1 MGKMRLLLGILL
13 VTLFSLSPVFSQAGT
28 GHVKGEVWYRPF
40 VDRDNSFDN
49 VAVPNCEVVFS
60 STSNPKKVVASGDGH
75 FEVDLPAGVY
85 SATASCMT
93 TTNSWEYHPAV
104 RPDFEVK
111 TGTSALLNLLTL
123 VKRSKANKTQGG
135 EEQPEYK
142 SDDLK
147 SEFLELKTASGPSRK
162 ILVRFLRRA
171 ASKELAEYQ
180 GRRDYRQDAP
190 ASVTFDALAI
200 YSDSITIEKPA
211 MNVKAVGHVVVED
224 GKQRRQGNE
233 ATVDFSDPNPLS
245 TLKILGQPR

>member
-1 MGKMRLLLGILL
+1 MRLLLGILL
-13 VTLFSLSPVFSQAGT
+13 VTLFSLSPVFS

-60 STSNPKKVVASGDGH
+60 STSNPKKVVSSGDGH

-85 SATASCMT
+85 NATASCMT

-111 TGTSALLNLLTL
+111 SGSSALLNLLTL
-123 VKRSKANKTQGG
+123 VKRSKANKTRDG

-147 SEFLELKTASGPSRK
+147 SEFLELKTASRPSRK
-162 ILVRFLRRA
+162 ILVRFLQRA
-171 ASKELAEYQ
+171 SSKELAEYQ

-233 ATVDFSDPNPLS
+233 ATVDFSDPDPLS
-245 TLKILGQPR
+245 TLKILGQSR

>member
-1 MGKMRLLLGILL
+1 MRLLLGILL
-13 VTLFSLSPVFSQAGT
+13 VTLLSLSPVFSQAGT
-28 GHVKGEVWYRPF
+28 GHIKGEVWYRPF

-60 STSNPKKVVASGDGH
+60 SPSNPKKVVSSGDGH

-85 SATASCMT
+85 NATASCMAT
-93 TTNSWEYHPAV
+93 PTSWEYHSAV

-111 TGTSALLNLLTL
+111 SGASALVNLLTL
-123 VKRSKANKTQGG
+123 VKRSRANKTGG
-135 EEQPEYK
+135 QEQPEYK
-142 SDDLK
+142 SEDLK
-147 SEFLELKTASGPSRK
+147 SEFLDLKMPNGQSRK
-162 ILVRFLRRA
+162 ILVRYLQRA
-171 ASKELAEYQ
+171 SSKELAEYQ

-233 ATVDFSDPNPLS
+233 ASVEFSNPDPMS
-245 TLKILGQPR
+245 TLKILGSSR

>member
-1 MGKMRLLLGILL
+1 MRLLLGILL
-13 VTLFSLSPVFSQAGT
+13 VTLLALSPVFSQSGT
-28 GHVKGEVWYRPF
+28 GHIKGEVWYRPF

-60 STSNPKKVVASGDGH
+60 SSSNPKKVVSSGDGH
-75 FEVDLPAGVY
+75 FELDLPAGVY
-85 SATASCMT
+85 NATASCMT
-93 TTNSWEYHPAV
+93 TPNSWEYHPAV

-111 TGTSALLNLLTL
+111 SGSSALLNLLTL
-123 VKRSKANKTQGG
+123 VKRSKANKTGDGQ
-135 EEQPEYK
+135 EQPEYK

-147 SEFLELKTASGPSRK
+147 SEVLELKMPSGQSRK
-162 ILVRFLRRA
+162 ILVRFLRRES
-171 ASKELAEYQ
+171 SKELAEYQ

-190 ASVTFDALAI
+190 ASVIFDALAI

-233 ATVDFSDPNPLS
+233 ATVEFDVPDPLS
-245 TLKILGQPR
+245 TLKVLGQSR

>member
-1 MGKMRLLLGILL
+1 MEIMRLLLGILL
-13 VTLFSLSPVFSQAGT
+13 VTLLSLSPVFSQAGT
-28 GHVKGEVWYRPF
+28 GHIKGEVWYRPF

-60 STSNPKKVVASGDGH
+60 SPSNPKKVVSSGDGH

-85 SATASCMT
+85 NATASCMAT
-93 TTNSWEYHPAV
+93 PTSWEYHSAV

-111 TGTSALLNLLTL
+111 SGASALVNLLTL
-123 VKRSKANKTQGG
+123 VKRSRANKTGG
-135 EEQPEYK
+135 QEQPEYK
-142 SDDLK
+142 SEDLK
-147 SEFLELKTASGPSRK
+147 SEFLDLKMPNGQSRK
-162 ILVRFLRRA
+162 ILVRYLQRA
-171 ASKELAEYQ
+171 SSKELAEYQ

-233 ATVDFSDPNPLS
+233 ASVEFSDPDPMS
-245 TLKILGQPR
+245 TLKILGSSR

>member
-1 MGKMRLLLGILL
+1 MRLLLGILL
-13 VTLFSLSPVFSQAGT
+13 VTLLSLSPVFSQAGT
-28 GHVKGEVWYRPF
+28 GHIKGEVWFRPF

-60 STSNPKKVVASGDGH
+60 SPSNPKKVISSGDGH
-75 FEVDLPAGVY
+75 FELDLPAGVY
-85 SATASCMT
+85 NATASCMT
-93 TTNSWEYHPAV
+93 TPNSWEYHAAV

-111 TGTSALLNLLTL
+111 TGASALVNLLTL
-123 VKRSKANKTQGG
+123 VKHSKANKADGQ
-135 EEQPEYK
+135 EQPEYK
-142 SDDLK
+142 SEDFK
-147 SEFLELKTASGPSRK
+147 SEFLELKTPKGQSRR

-224 GKQRRQGNE
+224 
-233 ATVDFSDPNPLS
+233 
-245 TLKILGQPR
+245 

>member
-1 MGKMRLLLGILL
+1 MRLLLGILL
-13 VTLFSLSPVFSQAGT
+13 VTLLSLSPVFSQAGT
-28 GHVKGEVWYRPF
+28 GHIKGEVWYRPF

-60 STSNPKKVVASGDGH
+60 SPSNPKKVVSSGDGH

-85 SATASCMT
+85 NATASCMAT
-93 TTNSWEYHPAV
+93 PTSWEYHSAV

-111 TGTSALLNLLTL
+111 SGASALVNLLTL
-123 VKRSKANKTQGG
+123 VKRSRANKTGG
-135 EEQPEYK
+135 QEQPEYK
-142 SDDLK
+142 SEDLK
-147 SEFLELKTASGPSRK
+147 SEFLDLKMPNGQSRK
-162 ILVRFLRRA
+162 ILVRYLQRA
-171 ASKELAEYQ
+171 SSKELAEYQ

-233 ATVDFSDPNPLS
+233 ASVEFSDPDPMS
-245 TLKILGQPR
+245 TLKILGSSR

>member
-1 MGKMRLLLGILL
+1 MGILL

-28 GHVKGEVWYRPF
+28 GHIKGEVWFRPF

-49 VAVPNCEVVFS
+49 VAVPNCDVVFS
-60 STSNPKKVVASGDGH
+60 SSSNPKKVVSSGDGH
-75 FEVDLPAGVY
+75 FELDLPAGVY
-85 SATASCMT
+85 NATATCMT
-93 TTNSWEYHPAV
+93 TPNSWEYHPAV
-104 RPDFEVK
+104 RPEFEVK
-111 TGTSALLNLLTL
+111 PGSTALLNLLTL
-123 VKRSKANKTQGG
+123 VKRSRANKTGDGQ
-135 EEQPEYK
+135 EQPEYK

-147 SEFLELKTASGPSRK
+147 SEFLELKMPSGPSRK

-171 ASKELAEYQ
+171 TSKELAEYQ

-190 ASVTFDALAI
+190 ASVIFDAIAI

-233 ATVDFSDPNPLS
+233 ATVDFSAPDPVS
-245 TLKILGQPR
+245 TLKLLGPSR

>member
-1 MGKMRLLLGILL
+1 MRLLMGILL
-13 VTLFSLSPVFSQAGT
+13 VTLISLTPGLSQSGN
-28 GHVKGEVWYRPF
+28 GHIKGEVWYRPF

-60 STSNPKKVVASGDGH
+60 SSSNPKKVISSGDGH

-85 SATASCMT
+85 SATASCMST
-93 TTNSWEYHPAV
+93 PNSWEYHSAV

-111 TGTSALLNLLTL
+111 PGSNALLNLLTL
-123 VKRSKANKTQGG
+123 VKRSKANKTGDGQ
-135 EEQPEYK
+135 EQPEYK

-147 SEFLELKTASGPSRK
+147 SEFLEMKMASGQSRK

-171 ASKELAEYQ
+171 SSKELAEYQ

-190 ASVTFDALAI
+190 ASVTFDSLAI

-211 MNVKAVGHVVVED
+211 MHVRAAGHVVVED

-233 ATVDFSDPNPLS
+233 ATVDFDAPDPTS
-245 TLKILGQPR
+245 TLKIVGQSSAR

>member
-1 MGKMRLLLGILL
+1 MGILL

-28 GHVKGEVWYRPF
+28 GHIKGEVWFRPF

-49 VAVPNCEVVFS
+49 VAVPNCDVVFS
-60 STSNPKKVVASGDGH
+60 SSSNPKKVVSSGDGH
-75 FEVDLPAGVY
+75 FELDLPAGVY
-85 SATASCMT
+85 NATATCMT
-93 TTNSWEYHPAV
+93 TPNSWEYHPAV
-104 RPDFEVK
+104 RPEFEVK
-111 TGTSALLNLLTL
+111 PGSTALLNLLTL
-123 VKRSKANKTQGG
+123 VKRSRANKTGDGQ
-135 EEQPEYK
+135 EQPEYK

-147 SEFLELKTASGPSRK
+147 SEFLELKMPSGPSRK

-171 ASKELAEYQ
+171 TSKELAEYQ

-190 ASVTFDALAI
+190 ASVIFDAIAI

-233 ATVDFSDPNPLS
+233 ATVDFSAPDPVS
-245 TLKILGQPR
+245 TLKVLGASR

>member
-1 MGKMRLLLGILL
+1 MGILL

-28 GHVKGEVWYRPF
+28 GHIKGEVWFRPF

-49 VAVPNCEVVFS
+49 VAVPNCDVVFS
-60 STSNPKKVVASGDGH
+60 SSSNPKKVVSSGDGH
-75 FEVDLPAGVY
+75 FELDLPAGVY
-85 SATASCMT
+85 NATATCMT
-93 TTNSWEYHPAV
+93 TPNSWEYHPAV
-104 RPDFEVK
+104 RPEFEVK
-111 TGTSALLNLLTL
+111 PGSTALLNLLTL
-123 VKRSKANKTQGG
+123 VKRSRANKTGDGQ
-135 EEQPEYK
+135 EQPEYK

-147 SEFLELKTASGPSRK
+147 SEFLELKMPSGPSRK

-171 ASKELAEYQ
+171 TSKELAEYQ

-190 ASVTFDALAI
+190 ASVIFDAIAI

-233 ATVDFSDPNPLS
+233 ATVDFSAPDPVS
-245 TLKILGQPR
+245 TLKVLGQSR